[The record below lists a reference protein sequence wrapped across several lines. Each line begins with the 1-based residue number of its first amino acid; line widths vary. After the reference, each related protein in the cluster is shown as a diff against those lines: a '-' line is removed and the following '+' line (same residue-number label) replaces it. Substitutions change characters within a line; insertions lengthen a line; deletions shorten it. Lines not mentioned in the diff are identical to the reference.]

1 MYCGTYIPYRDR
13 FLITKANSLDRS
25 SPSFSCHEV
34 PLTEYIRYIPGTGV
48 SLDEVDSYLAASP
61 LEACFEITRHCNYRC
76 KICIANAT
84 IKPTVSMSLQNFANT
99 LCALPA
105 SVQRITLTGGEPTL
119 HKDILKI
126 ISLCHETGKHVV
138 VSSNGFLCHRVCEI
152 AHAVKPHPIT
162 ISLHGLRNVHDWF
175 VGRRGAFNKVIESI
189 RAASAITAIHVFS
202 TATRETLTDLAN
214 LNNFLSSLRV
224 EEHRINLVRPRG
236 RLLCKPVSFDI
247 VEQVVKDFNGAVP
260 CSIKRRG
267 QHFLFINCQ
276 NMLEERNGGL
286 Y

>member
-1 MYCGTYIPYRDR
+1 MYFGTYIPNRDR
-13 FLITKANSLDRS
+13 FLITKANSVDKS
-25 SPSFSCHEV
+25 SPSARCHEV
-34 PLTEYIRYIPGTGV
+34 PLAEYIRYTPGAGV
-48 SLDEVDSYLAASP
+48 SLDEVDSYLVANP
-61 LEACFEITRHCNYRC
+61 LEACFEITRYCNYRC

-84 IKPTVSMSLQNFANT
+84 IEPTRPMSLRNFANT
-99 LCALPA
+99 LSALPA

-119 HKDILKI
+119 HQDILKI
-126 ISLCHETGKHVV
+126 ISLCHDKGKYVV

-152 AHAVKPHPIT
+152 AHAVKPRPIT

-175 VGRRGAFNKVIESI
+175 VGRRGAFNKAIESI

-202 TATRETLTDLAN
+202 TATRETLADLAN

-224 EEHRINLVRPRG
+224 EEHRINLIKPKG

-267 QHFLFINCQ
+267 QPFLFINCQ
-276 NMLEERNGGL
+276 NILEERNGGL